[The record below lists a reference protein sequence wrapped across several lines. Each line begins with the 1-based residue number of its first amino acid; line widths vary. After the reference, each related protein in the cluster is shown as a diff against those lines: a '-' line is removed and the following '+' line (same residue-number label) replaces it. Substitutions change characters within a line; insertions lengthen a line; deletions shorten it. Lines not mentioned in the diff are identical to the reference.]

1 MQKDMHDM
9 LGFLIHLIYFCSKMM
24 NFPAIHECQQVAP
37 TLEAHL
43 EAVHK
48 LLHGVLEGA
57 ARVVACQGLVHG
69 RYHTAH

>member
-1 MQKDMHDM
+1 MKV
-9 LGFLIHLIYFCSKMM
+9 
-24 NFPAIHECQQVAP
+24 NFPAIRECQQVAP

-43 EAVHK
+43 EAVHE

>member
-1 MQKDMHDM
+1 M
-9 LGFLIHLIYFCSKMM
+9 IV
-24 NFPAIHECQQVAP
+24 NFPAICEWLREAP

-57 ARVVACQGLVHG
+57 ARVVACQRLVHG